1 MQRLTRHPNLGGHLG
16 DLRSRQHGPNRVQ
29 PLLDNRQ
36 DNQCQSRPPCLED
49 ARGASRHR
57 MAEHDRRQASADT
70 RLFER
75 LAIRPENGPTIPF
88 VHDDDLT
95 MYLRKGGDENAR
107 FTECGTVVVL
117 MGINGEDYIKV
128 ERDRHENGEGSAWHA
143 EVAKHSLEVAIKAM
157 AALEAHVPSEETIAD
172 RIGDLARRATE
183 LLTDPTQA
191 GVPSS

>member
-1 MQRLTRHPNLGGHLG
+1 
-16 DLRSRQHGPNRVQ
+16 
-29 PLLDNRQ
+29 
-36 DNQCQSRPPCLED
+36 
-49 ARGASRHR
+49 
-57 MAEHDRRQASADT
+57 MAEHGRRQASADT

-157 AALEAHVPSEETIAD
+157 AALEAHERGDHRRPYWRLGPS
-172 RIGDLARRATE
+172 GDGAAHRPEPGRRAEFMKAKAELLAELARR
-183 LLTDPTQA
+183 
-191 GVPSS
+191 GG